1 MAGAAAAAAEAGA
14 DGERLRAAVR
24 LLEASPPGQ
33 LPEVVRA
40 LRAALEGEGGSAPGP
55 LLAAAAAAAF
65 PAHNRRH
72 FISAPHE
79 GRRVLVTAAG
89 RVGAAADDAVE
100 EEFLDPGTRTVFTFD
115 HVRQAVVSARLAG
128 AGEAVE
134 GEVEKFRAAL
144 EAGFRAYAGAAI
156 PAGTVAVSETGGRER
171 FFFGYFIRRGATD

>member
-55 LLAAAAAAAF
+55 LLAAAAAAF

-89 RVGAAADDAVE
+89 RVGAAEADAVE

-115 HVRQAVVSARLAG
+115 HVRQAVVSARPAG

-156 PAGTVAVSETGGRER
+156 PAGTVAVSEMGGRER

>member
-1 MAGAAAAAAEAGA
+1 MG
-14 DGERLRAAVR
+14 DGGDGRIGL
-24 LLEASPPGQ
+24 SQ
-33 LPEVVRA
+33 A
-40 LRAALEGEGGSAPGP
+40 LGGGEGSSAPGP

-72 FISAPHE
+72 FLSAPHE

-89 RVGAAADDAVE
+89 RVGAAEADAVE

-115 HVRQAVVSARLAG
+115 HVRQAVVSARPAG

-156 PAGTVAVSETGGRER
+156 PAGTVAVSRDGRTRALFPSAFQQTGGGRLTR
-171 FFFGYFIRRGATD
+171 PVARCTRRSRTRGSGRSRSAWGRW